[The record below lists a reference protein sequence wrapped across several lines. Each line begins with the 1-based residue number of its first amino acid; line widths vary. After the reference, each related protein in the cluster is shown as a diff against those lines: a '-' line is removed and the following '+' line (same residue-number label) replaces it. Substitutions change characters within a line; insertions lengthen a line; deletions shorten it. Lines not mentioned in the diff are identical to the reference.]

1 MITLNETKKLLVEI
15 HSKFGYNM
23 MNYDLSFSQK
33 TIIKTMKSF
42 HKHNYEDFRAYVL
55 GDEMFIKEMFG
66 NFFINVSWMF
76 RDPEVFKKIREE
88 IIPIL
93 ASYPRI
99 KIWSAGCATGE
110 EAYSIAI
117 LLREAG
123 LFERSIIYATDI
135 DEYALDRAKNG
146 TYKLQ
151 TSLQFM
157 ENYYLSGGTGKFS
170 DYFTIKK
177 NEIVLDTSLSE
188 IICFAEHDLINDT
201 SFNEFQLI
209 LCRNLFIYFDQNLQ
223 SHAVSTFDASLE
235 RGGFFISGKYE
246 HLEGIGIESRFQVYD
261 KKNKIYKK
269 VVR

>member
-15 HSKFGYNM
+15 HTKYGYNM

-33 TIIKTMKSF
+33 TIIKSMKSF
-42 HKHNYEDFRAYVL
+42 NKHTYEDFRTYVL

-76 RDPEVFKKIREE
+76 RDPEVFKKIRQE
-88 IIPIL
+88 IIPKL

-110 EAYSIAI
+110 EAYSLAI

-123 LFERSIIYATDI
+123 LLERSIIYATDI
-135 DEYALDRAKNG
+135 DEYALDRAKKG

-151 TSLQFM
+151 NSLQFM
-157 ENYYLSGGTGKFS
+157 ENYYLSGGSEKFS
-170 DYFTIKK
+170 DYFSIKK

-188 IICFAEHDLINDT
+188 IICFAEHDLINDA

-223 SHAVSTFDASLE
+223 SHAINTFDESLE
-235 RGGFFISGKYE
+235 PGGFFISGKYE
-246 HLEGIGIESRFQVYD
+246 HLEGIGIESRFQEYN
-261 KKNKIYKK
+261 KTNKIYKK
-269 VVR
+269 DRK